1 MSPTSLRKLLQTTEA
16 PMSPTNLRKLLQATT
31 VNSNGSEEEEEEGE
45 EMKWKCSDLKCVQ
58 KPTRVGLV

>member
-1 MSPTSLRKLLQTTEA
+1 MSPTSF
-16 PMSPTNLRKLLQATT
+16 RKLLQATT